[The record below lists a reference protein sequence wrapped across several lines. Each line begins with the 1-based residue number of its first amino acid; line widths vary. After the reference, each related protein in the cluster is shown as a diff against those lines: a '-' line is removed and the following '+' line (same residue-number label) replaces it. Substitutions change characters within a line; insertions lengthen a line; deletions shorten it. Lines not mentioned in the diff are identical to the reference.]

1 MIIDLQSF
9 KEAHIRLLLVSYERK
24 SVEYRENITLSWGEE
39 LVARVLSSYKS
50 RGRIPK
56 VIQIIDHT
64 TKMRAFLILL
74 VSIAQV
80 SISLHIL
87 SATIISIS
95 LAPYILVGGAE
106 ETVETATDKDTD
118 NENGD
123 TKPAVPVVDPNKV
136 FEQIYASNGDRVI
149 SSEELSIHIEKEYR
163 IWLSILGK
171 VYDVTDG
178 EDFYGAL
185 KGSYKFYSGRD
196 ASPCFSSGIN
206 TPEGAVEK
214 LEEWEDK
221 KLMPVWE
228 WSEFYQNH
236 ETYKYLGVLG
246 GSRYYDIEGNELQLR
261 KDIISRSE
269 AEKKKSD
276 EEREAKRKKRLAD
289 REARKKK
296 KEEGML
302 EKRREAAE
310 KAKQNSQPEL

>member
-1 MIIDLQSF
+1 
-9 KEAHIRLLLVSYERK
+9 
-24 SVEYRENITLSWGEE
+24 
-39 LVARVLSSYKS
+39 
-50 RGRIPK
+50 
-56 VIQIIDHT
+56 
-64 TKMRAFLILL
+64 MRAFLILL
-74 VSIAQV
+74 VSIAQI

-87 SATIISIS
+87 SATIISVS
-95 LAPYILVGGAE
+95 LAPYMLVSAE
-106 ETVETATDKDTD
+106 ETVETATDIDTD
-118 NENGD
+118 NEKSASKDDTTKTDNKEGD
-123 TKPAVPVVDPNKV
+123 TKPAVPVIDPNKV
-136 FEQIYASNGDRVI
+136 FEQIFASNGDRVI
-149 SSEELSIHIEKEYR
+149 SSEELSIHVEKEYR

-178 EDFYGAL
+178 EDFYSAL

-196 ASPCFSSGIN
+196 ASPCFSSGTN
-206 TPEGAVEK
+206 TPEGAEEK

-289 REARKKK
+289 REKRKKK
-296 KEEGML
+296 KEDGL
-302 EKRREAAE
+302 LQKRREAAE
-310 KAKQNSQPEL
+310 KAKQKQAEL

>member
-1 MIIDLQSF
+1 
-9 KEAHIRLLLVSYERK
+9 
-24 SVEYRENITLSWGEE
+24 
-39 LVARVLSSYKS
+39 
-50 RGRIPK
+50 
-56 VIQIIDHT
+56 
-64 TKMRAFLILL
+64 MRAFLIL
-74 VSIAQV
+74 VSIAQI
-80 SISLHIL
+80 SISLHII
-87 SATIISIS
+87 SATIISVS
-95 LAPYILVGGAE
+95 LAPYILVSAE
-106 ETVETATDKDTD
+106 ENVETSTDKDTD
-118 NENGD
+118 NEED

-178 EDFYGAL
+178 EDFYSAL

>member
-1 MIIDLQSF
+1 
-9 KEAHIRLLLVSYERK
+9 
-24 SVEYRENITLSWGEE
+24 
-39 LVARVLSSYKS
+39 
-50 RGRIPK
+50 
-56 VIQIIDHT
+56 
-64 TKMRAFLILL
+64 MRAFLILL

-80 SISLHIL
+80 SVGLHII
-87 SATIISIS
+87 SGTIISIS
-95 LAPYILVGGAE
+95 LAPLILGSAE
-106 ETVETATDKDTD
+106 ETVETATDTDT
-118 NENGD
+118 EEGD
-123 TKPAVPVVDPNKV
+123 TKPAVDPNKV
-136 FEQIYASNGDRVI
+136 FEQIFASNGDRVI
-149 SSEELSIHIEKEYR
+149 SSEELSIHIEKEHR

-178 EDFYGAL
+178 EDFYSAL

-196 ASPCFSSGIN
+196 ASPCFSSGTN
-206 TPEGAVEK
+206 TPEGAEEK

-269 AEKKKSD
+269 AEKKKAD

-289 REARKKK
+289 REQRKKK
-296 KEEGML
+296 KEEDML
-302 EKRREAAE
+302 QKRREAAE
-310 KAKQNSQPEL
+310 KAKQNSPEL

>member
-1 MIIDLQSF
+1 
-9 KEAHIRLLLVSYERK
+9 VS
-24 SVEYRENITLSWGEE
+24 
-39 LVARVLSSYKS
+39 
-50 RGRIPK
+50 
-56 VIQIIDHT
+56 
-64 TKMRAFLILL
+64 
-74 VSIAQV
+74 
-80 SISLHIL
+80 
-87 SATIISIS
+87 
-95 LAPYILVGGAE
+95 AE

-118 NENGD
+118 NENSESIDDTKTTED

-136 FEQIYASNGDRVI
+136 FEQVFASNGVRVI
-149 SSEELSIHIEKEYR
+149 SSEELSIHVEKEHR

-178 EDFYGAL
+178 EDFYSAL

-196 ASPCFSSGIN
+196 ASPCFSSGTN
-206 TPEGAVEK
+206 TPEGAEEK

-269 AEKKKSD
+269 AEKKKAD

-289 REARKKK
+289 REERKKK
-296 KEEGML
+296 KEEGL
-302 EKRREAAE
+302 LKKRREAAE
-310 KAKQNSQPEL
+310 KAKQKQENEL

>member
-1 MIIDLQSF
+1 
-9 KEAHIRLLLVSYERK
+9 
-24 SVEYRENITLSWGEE
+24 
-39 LVARVLSSYKS
+39 
-50 RGRIPK
+50 
-56 VIQIIDHT
+56 
-64 TKMRAFLILL
+64 MRAFLILL
-74 VSIAQV
+74 VSIAQI
-80 SISLHIL
+80 SISLHIIFG
-87 SATIISIS
+87 TIISVS
-95 LAPYILVGGAE
+95 LTPYILVSAE

-118 NENGD
+118 N
-123 TKPAVPVVDPNKV
+123 DPNKV
-136 FEQIYASNGDRVI
+136 FEQVFATNGDRVII

-178 EDFYGAL
+178 EDFYSAL

-196 ASPCFSSGIN
+196 ASPCFSSGTN
-206 TPEGAVEK
+206 TTEGAEEK

>member
-1 MIIDLQSF
+1 
-9 KEAHIRLLLVSYERK
+9 
-24 SVEYRENITLSWGEE
+24 
-39 LVARVLSSYKS
+39 
-50 RGRIPK
+50 
-56 VIQIIDHT
+56 
-64 TKMRAFLILL
+64 MRAFLILL
-74 VSIAQV
+74 VSIAQI

-95 LAPYILVGGAE
+95 LAPYILVSAE

-123 TKPAVPVVDPNKV
+123 TKPKVDPNKV
-136 FEQIYASNGDRVI
+136 FEQIFASNGDRVI
-149 SSEELSIHIEKEYR
+149 SEEELSIHVEKEHR

-178 EDFYGAL
+178 EDFYSAL

-196 ASPCFSSGIN
+196 ASPCFSSGTN
-206 TPEGAVEK
+206 TPEGAEEK
-214 LEEWEDK
+214 LEDWEDK

-269 AEKKKSD
+269 AEKKKAD

-289 REARKKK
+289 REQRKKK
-296 KEEGML
+296 KEEDML
-302 EKRREAAE
+302 QKRREAAE
-310 KAKQNSQPEL
+310 KAKQNSPEL